1 MNFDTFYDYAFAEDV
16 GSGDH
21 SSLACIPEN
30 AVGKAQL
37 IVKADGVLAG
47 LKHAQ
52 NIFNRF
58 HPQLIFTSFL
68 KDGDHVKHG
77 DIAFTIEGSSQAI
90 LTLERLVLNIM
101 QRMSG
106 IATYSH
112 KLQSIV
118 APFGC
123 KILDTRK
130 TTPGFRAFEKEAV
143 AIGGGHNHRIGL
155 YDMVMLKD
163 NHIDFA
169 GGITKAQEK
178 VQSYFKNTGINIPV
192 IIEARD
198 LSEVKEILSVEGV
211 KRVLLD
217 NFSIVDLKK
226 AVELVNGKIET
237 EASGGITEETL
248 KEVAATGVNYISVG
262 ALTHSYTSI
271 DLSLKA
277 L

>member
-1 MNFDTFYDYAFAEDV
+1 MNFEAFYDYAFAEDI

-21 SSLACIPEN
+21 SSLACIPES
-30 AVGKAQL
+30 AMGKAQL
-37 IVKADGVLAG
+37 IVKDTGILAG
-47 LKHAQ
+47 MKHAKT
-52 NIFNRF
+52 IFKRF

-68 KDGDHVKHG
+68 ADGDLVKSG

-118 APFGC
+118 SPFGC

-143 AIGGGHNHRIGL
+143 VIGGGTNHRIGL

-178 VQSYFKNTGINIPV
+178 VQTYFKDKGINIPV

-198 LSEVKEILSVEGV
+198 LAEVKEILSVAGV

-217 NFSIVDLKK
+217 NFSIADLKK

-237 EASGGITEETL
+237 EASGGITEQTL
-248 KEVAATGVNYISVG
+248 KEVASTGVNYVSIG
-262 ALTHSYTSI
+262 ALTHSYTSL

-277 L
+277 V